1 MAQKILPSRTMMLY
15 EVGYIIMY
23 LQADTSEVNEC
34 GLGYACI
41 CNIEMPS
48 VEF

>member
-1 MAQKILPSRTMMLY
+1 MMLY

-34 GLGYACI
+34 GQSY
-41 CNIEMPS
+41 MH
-48 VEF
+48 V